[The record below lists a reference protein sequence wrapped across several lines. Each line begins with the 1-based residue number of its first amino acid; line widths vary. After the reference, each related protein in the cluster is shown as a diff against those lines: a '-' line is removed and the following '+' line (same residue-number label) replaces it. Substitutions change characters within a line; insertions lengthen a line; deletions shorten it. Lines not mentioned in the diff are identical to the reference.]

1 VYVDEVVE
9 GGAAAEAGLKKG
21 DIIISVDGKEITKMS
36 ELQEVTTKYLPG
48 DKAKVGYIREKKEK
62 TAVITFRNAK
72 GNTNVIKAQNIDA
85 LGAEFK
91 ELTDKQKETLNLSY
105 GLQVVKLTSGYLKD
119 AGMPENFIIL
129 KINNQSIKSQ
139 SDLETVFRNAQASDE
154 QTLWIW
160 GKTPSGRSMS
170 FAVLLGE

>member
-1 VYVDEVVE
+1 
-9 GGAAAEAGLKKG
+9 
-21 DIIISVDGKEITKMS
+21 M
-36 ELQEVTTKYLPG
+36 
-48 DKAKVGYIREKKEK
+48 KKEK

-119 AGMPENFIIL
+119 AGMPE
-129 KINNQSIKSQ
+129 KSVFVATAL
-139 SDLETVFRNAQASDE
+139 SAAVGTLIMGIFAKFPMGLAPGVGLNAFFTYTVVFGMGCSWQFAL
-154 QTLWIW
+154 T
-160 GKTPSGRSMS
+160 
-170 FAVLLGE
+170 AVLIEGILFILLSVFGVREAIINSIPASLSIL

>member
-1 VYVDEVVE
+1 M
-9 GGAAAEAGLKKG
+9 
-21 DIIISVDGKEITKMS
+21 KET
-36 ELQEVTTKYLPG
+36 LW
-48 DKAKVGYIREKKEK
+48 KEK